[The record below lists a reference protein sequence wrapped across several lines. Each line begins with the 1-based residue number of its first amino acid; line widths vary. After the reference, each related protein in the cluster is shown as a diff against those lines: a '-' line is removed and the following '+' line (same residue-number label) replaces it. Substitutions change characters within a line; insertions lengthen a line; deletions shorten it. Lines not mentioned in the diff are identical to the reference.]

1 MGAIDLEGKVVIEDD
16 NLPSLWAVGTA
27 DIWNVL
33 MGDKSLSFPSV
44 KDLMAQGFEY
54 VQVLGTSNA
63 L

>member
-1 MGAIDLEGKVVIEDD
+1 MIEDD